1 MKKINLFV
9 LIIAILMTFMYIN
22 SREKISALGISI
34 EDYADQI
41 AELQAQVLMYEYET
55 WKTPSGESL
64 SNLPQTNF
72 EEDVYLAYAELVEAD
87 VENDTYYFRTL
98 NVKHDD
104 GFDGIYKLVT
114 DMAVYDY
121 APYVLTMESNG
132 TKTTTDDSITVVW
145 IATP

>member
-1 MKKINLFV
+1 MKKINLV
-9 LIIAILMTFMYIN
+9 LIIITVLMTFMYIN
-22 SREKISALGISI
+22 SREKISALGVSI
-34 EDYADQI
+34 EDYTSQI

-55 WKTPSGESL
+55 WKTPSDESL
-64 SNLPQTNF
+64 ANLPQTNF
-72 EEDVYLAYAELVEAD
+72 EEGVYLAYAELVEAD

-114 DMAVYDY
+114 DMAVYED
-121 APYVLTMESNG
+121 APYILTMDNNG
-132 TKTTTDDSITVVW
+132 TKETSDDFICVVW